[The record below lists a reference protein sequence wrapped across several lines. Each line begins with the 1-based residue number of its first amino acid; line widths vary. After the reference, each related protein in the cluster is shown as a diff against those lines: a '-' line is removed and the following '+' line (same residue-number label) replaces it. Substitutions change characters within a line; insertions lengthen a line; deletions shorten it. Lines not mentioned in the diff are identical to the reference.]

1 MGTTSIRILRNTR
14 APSTAFGKPIGIR
27 IWLERVA
34 AWLAH
39 PRCRIAPDQNRQALA
54 RLDDDELSNLSER
67 GRAVRREARSRAHGE
82 RPFNEK
88 RNGPAQ
94 MTTISIMSLAHPAS
108 AARTKINRAWALA
121 LAALGIGLAWGTPAI
136 GEQTCKPTLA
146 FKDVQFSAMR
156 PPTLERKWTAIV
168 SVDASRCTTRTGHF
182 AIGFSRLKEVGPE
195 IEFREQF

>member
-108 AARTKINRAWALA
+108 AARTSAVSAAAAVIRIEGDRARIGTSPELIP
-121 LAALGIGLAWGTPAI
+121 AA
-136 GEQTCKPTLA
+136 
-146 FKDVQFSAMR
+146 V
-156 PPTLERKWTAIV
+156 
-168 SVDASRCTTRTGHF
+168 
-182 AIGFSRLKEVGPE
+182 
-195 IEFREQF
+195 